1 MGRMKDFYM
10 SIEEKVVDAIDLAR
24 CETLD
29 EILAYVRTFY
39 DVDRDTV
46 AAVCDNWSQPDYQ
59 DAVDISIPS

>member
-1 MGRMKDFYM
+1 MGAMKDLYM
-10 SIEEKVVDAIDLAR
+10 SIEEKVVEAIDLAR

-46 AAVCDNWSQPDYQ
+46 ATICDNWSQPDY
-59 DAVDISIPS
+59 